1 MKHTFQEEN
10 MNRILIYILM
20 FNTIFAVDMKAK
32 KKKEFTVTGF
42 VLNAEG
48 NGVKKARLVVLD
60 NEGEKIR
67 EEKSK
72 KDGKFIF
79 KKLKAGSYTLLA
91 EHKSEGDGESM
102 FNLIGKDLDLRIKL
116 KSDQPVQ
123 EAPKS
128 GLDLNKFAEKE
139 KLPPQRKEQRNEK
152 LKFEDLFFDYETNLK
167 ALKTEVDSLKSVVKG
182 YQKGQTMPNVSKD
195 LLNVIKVPTFQ
206 HRVELQNGTV
216 VSGDLIEESDST
228 LVLKTQIGTLVL
240 KKEMVI
246 RMEELKKP
254 GPKVIFV
261 GDPFIDIYPDRH
273 IFSGKVKNVGEIRAD
288 FVRIHGNLFDQTTK
302 VTGTDSIFVKGKKIT
317 YSTNVVSDTALEP
330 GQLAPFTLIVKVKKG
345 RKAEYHTMDINW
357 EQTQ

>member
-20 FNTIFAVDMKAK
+20 FNIIFAVDMKAK

-48 NGVKKARLVVLD
+48 DGVKKARLVVLD

-67 EEKSK
+67 EVKSK

-273 IFSGKVKNVGEIRAD
+273 IFSGKVKNVGDIRAD

-330 GQLAPFTLIVKVKKG
+330 GQLAPYTLIVKVKKG

>member
-1 MKHTFQEEN
+1 
-10 MNRILIYILM
+10 M

-48 NGVKKARLVVLD
+48 DGVKKARLVVLD

-67 EEKSK
+67 EVKSK

-228 LVLKTQIGTLVL
+228 LVLETQIGTLVL

-246 RMEELKKP
+246 RKKELKKP

-273 IFSGKVKNVGEIRAD
+273 IFSGKVKNVGDIRAD

-330 GQLAPFTLIVKVKKG
+330 GQLAPYTLIVKVKKG

>member
-10 MNRILIYILM
+10 MNRIIIYILM

-48 NGVKKARLVVLD
+48 DGVKKARLVVLD

-67 EEKSK
+67 EVKSK

-228 LVLKTQIGTLVL
+228 LVLETQIGTLVL

-273 IFSGKVKNVGEIRAD
+273 IFSGKVKNVGDIRAD

-330 GQLAPFTLIVKVKKG
+330 GQLAPYTLIVKVKKG